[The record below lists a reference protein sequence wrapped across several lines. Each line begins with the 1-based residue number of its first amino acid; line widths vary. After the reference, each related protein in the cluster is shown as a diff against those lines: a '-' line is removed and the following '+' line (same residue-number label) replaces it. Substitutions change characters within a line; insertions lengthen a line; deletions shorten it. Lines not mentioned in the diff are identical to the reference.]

1 MPVQKLKET
10 ASLLRWALSIVH
22 AGGHPGHVAR
32 CTRPFCM
39 KATETIQEM
48 NLEIMEGE
56 ARPAYL
62 RETP

>member
-1 MPVQKLKET
+1 
-10 ASLLRWALSIVH
+10 
-22 AGGHPGHVAR
+22 
-32 CTRPFCM
+32 M

-62 RETP
+62 RETPREAVHRCS